1 MGSQIDDEPFAALR
15 NSVMGKK
22 RAIEKKSSMADDEPP
37 QKRIKVPTPP
47 TFKNFLTACKFFNFP
62 GSHQVGSFGKQ
73 NEGIV
78 RTYSNSTAGKDMFKD
93 NGDLFLYR
101 LKDERVRAQFIIN
114 QTTRKPVHLFTK
126 VLAKPTHVVDHGL
139 FWIDGFVPVGKNN
152 QPMKFGKEFVRFVR
166 REQPTEQCGAN
177 DDAPVSTRNLKT
189 ESNGVV

>member
-1 MGSQIDDEPFAALR
+1 
-15 NSVMGKK
+15 MGKK
-22 RAIEKKSSMADDEPP
+22 RTIEKSMADDEPP

-62 GSHQVGSFGKQ
+62 GSHQVG
-73 NEGIV
+73 
-78 RTYSNSTAGKDMFKD
+78 SNSTAGKDMFKD

-126 VLAKPTHVVDHGL
+126 VLTKPTHVVDHGL

-152 QPMKFGKEFVRFVR
+152 QPMKFGKEFVRFER
-166 REQPTEQCGAN
+166 MEQPTEQCGAN
-177 DDAPVSTRNLKT
+177 DDATVPTRKLKT
-189 ESNGVV
+189 EPNGVV